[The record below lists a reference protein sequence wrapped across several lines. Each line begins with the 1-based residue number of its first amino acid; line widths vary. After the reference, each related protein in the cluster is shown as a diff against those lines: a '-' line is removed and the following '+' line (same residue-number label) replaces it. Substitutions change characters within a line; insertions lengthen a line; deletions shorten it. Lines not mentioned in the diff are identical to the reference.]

1 MERIYIIVAN
11 SNESGEVVY
20 YVKNFEDACTMCS
33 LLNEK
38 YNDNKV
44 YSILPRKITSLNRF
58 RREREKKM

>member
-11 SNESGEVVY
+11 NYECGEIVY

-33 LLNEK
+33 LLNVK

-44 YSILPRKITSLNRF
+44 YSILPRKITSLSRF
-58 RREREKKM
+58 RRERGK